1 MILRDEKI
9 NHYTVVKQTKVIKT
23 NLYNHNALSMMI
35 ETFLNLQKENES
47 EDSLYEKFEQAEK
60 RYIELQS
67 EYDKV

>member
-35 ETFLNLQKENES
+35 ETFLNLQKEN
-47 EDSLYEKFEQAEK
+47 DSKEQAEK
-60 RYIELQS
+60 RYVDLS
-67 EYDKV
+67 F